1 MQAQMNGALRYL
13 RTNLPRVR
21 ADRPLLTPSLL
32 LLSGLWFAAGC
43 ANNAGGA
50 AGGAAP
56 QAMPVQVQ
64 ITPLVKI
71 PDATEYLSILK
82 SRRSGTM

>member
-13 RTNLPRVR
+13 RTNLPRVG
-21 ADRPLLTPSLL
+21 ADRPLLTSLL
-32 LLSGLWFAAGC
+32 LLSGVWFAAGC

-56 QAMPVQVQ
+56 QAMPV
-64 ITPLVKI
+64 L
-71 PDATEYLSILK
+71 AA
-82 SRRSGTM
+82 SRQFR